1 MAILKSVRGTGS
13 YTERS
18 LLVVMSLI
26 LSMLFVS
33 CKDENSSEAM
43 HKNYSDEIKKV
54 LDVALDSI
62 RRADPQFPGGL
73 ALQVIYPGGQV
84 FQQTGFTN
92 AVTTGTHFRAAS
104 NTKTLTAAAI
114 LLLHQRGKLNINHKI
129 TDTIPGTNITYVP
142 GDQNYAIPFKN
153 EITILQL
160 MQHRAGVF
168 DVANDPIPDTVSAP
182 VPYKN
187 DWYLEYMK
195 ATNPNY
201 TFTFDELAGV
211 VATTG
216 LYYFRPGTD
225 FHYSNTGYSILGKII
240 ERVSGKSYGQF
251 ITDEIIKPMGMTSSS
266 MPDQGSDQQLPA
278 PFAPG
283 FVHIPGS
290 IQNVSM
296 SNVSGNVAE
305 GNLVTTPADL
315 SLFIRK
321 LLRGE
326 GVLSSNLV
334 YSTMLNCLPT
344 APGSLSLYGC
354 GVNSINMLGYGHTG
368 AHEGYLS
375 QMIHDPVT
383 DVTLV
388 IYTNAWDLREG
399 IASIRVTMGHMQE
412 ALYKAKRI
420 VLAR

>member
-1 MAILKSVRGTGS
+1 MAIISSVGGKRIIAKKTIFLAV
-13 YTERS
+13 T
-18 LLVVMSLI
+18 VV
-26 LSMLFVS
+26 LSMFVVS
-33 CKDENSSEAM
+33 CKEESGVGANN
-43 HKNYSDEIKKV
+43 KNYSDQIKTV
-54 LDVALDSI
+54 LEVTLDSI
-62 RRADPQFPGGL
+62 KRADPLYPGGL
-73 ALQVIYPGGQV
+73 ALHVIYPDGEV

-92 AVTTGTHFRAAS
+92 AVTATTHFRAAS

-129 TDTIPGTNITYVP
+129 IDTIPGTTATYVP
-142 GDQNYAIPFKN
+142 NDQNYAIPFKN

-195 ATNPNY
+195 ATNPTY
-201 TFTFDELAGV
+201 TFTFDELVGV
-211 VATTG
+211 VAITG

-225 FHYSNTGYSILGKII
+225 YHYSNTGYSMLGKII
-240 ERVSGKSYGQF
+240 ERVSGKTYGQF
-251 ITDEIIKPMGMTSSS
+251 INDEIIKPMGMISSF
-266 MPDQGSDQQLPA
+266 MPDLGSDRQLPT

-283 FVHIPGS
+283 FVHIPSG
-290 IQNVSM
+290 IENVSI

-305 GNLVTTPADL
+305 GNLVTTTSDL
-315 SLFIRK
+315 TRFLRK

-326 GVLSSNLV
+326 GVLTSNLV

-344 APGSLSLYGC
+344 TTGSLSLYGC

-375 QMIHDPVT
+375 QMIYDPVT

-399 IASIRVTMGHMQE
+399 INSIRVTMSHMQE
-412 ALYKAKRI
+412 ALYKVKRI
-420 VLAR
+420 VLAK

>member
-1 MAILKSVRGTGS
+1 MVMLNSNSVTGKYSQKSFFVMISILF
-13 YTERS
+13 S
-18 LLVVMSLI
+18 L
-26 LSMLFVS
+26 LFVS
-33 CKDENSSEAM
+33 CKDETGVGTPTT
-43 HKNYSDEIKKV
+43 NYSDQVKKV
-54 LDVALDSI
+54 LEVALDSI
-62 RRADPQFPGGL
+62 KRADPEYPGGL
-73 ALQVIYPGGQV
+73 ALQVIYPGGQL
-84 FQQTGFTN
+84 FEQTGFTN
-92 AVTTGTHFRAAS
+92 GVTPGTHFRAAS
-104 NTKTLTAAAI
+104 NTKTLTSTAI
-114 LLLHQRGKLNINHKI
+114 LLLHQRGRLNINHKI
-129 TDTIPGTNITYVP
+129 TDTIPGTTVTYVP
-142 GDQNYAIPFKN
+142 EDQNYAIPFKN

-160 MQHRAGVF
+160 LQHRAGVF
-168 DVANDPIPDTVSAP
+168 DVANDMIPDSISAS

-187 DWYLEYMK
+187 DWYMEYVK
-195 ATNPNY
+195 ATNPTH
-201 TFTFDELAGV
+201 TFTFDELVGV

-216 LYYFRPGTD
+216 LYYYRPGNAY
-225 FHYSNTGYSILGKII
+225 HYSNTGYSILGKII

-283 FVHIPGS
+283 FVHIPGT
-290 IQNVSM
+290 IQNVTM

-315 SLFIRK
+315 SLFLRK

-326 GVLSSNLV
+326 GVLSSNTV

-344 APGSLSLYGC
+344 TPGSLSLYGC

-388 IYTNAWDLREG
+388 MYTNAWDLREG
-399 IASIRVTMGHMQE
+399 LNSIRVTMGHMQE
-412 ALYKAKRI
+412 ALYKVKRI
-420 VLAR
+420 VLTK